1 MKQPLVI
8 LSGPTACGKT
18 SLSIALAKRINA
30 EIISA
35 DSMQVYRGFDIGTA
49 KVTEAEKEGIPH
61 YLIDELDPEEE
72 FNVFEF
78 QSRARNYICDIT
90 SRGKIPMIVGGTG
103 FYIQSVLYDIDF
115 SEESEDKTY
124 RHELEKTAIEK
135 GNDFL
140 YQKLLE
146 CDPDAAKEIHP
157 NNRKRVIRAL
167 EYFHETG
174 QQISEHN
181 RIQHMKES
189 PYNFAYFVL
198 NRPRNILYERINQR
212 VDQMIKDGLTEEVSG
227 LLQKGY
233 GEDLLSMQGLGYKE
247 MVPYV
252 KGNMTMEA
260 AIDLLKKNTRHF
272 AKRQITWFKREK
284 DVIWID
290 LETYASTEDALEYM
304 VQVVKEKNIVCL
316 S

>member
-18 SLSIALAKRINA
+18 SLSIELAKRING

-49 KVTEAEKEGIPH
+49 KVTEAEKDGIPH
-61 YLIDELDPEEE
+61 YLIDEMDPDEE
-72 FNVFEF
+72 FNIFEF
-78 QSRARNYICDIT
+78 QTRANHYIADIT

-115 SEESEDKTY
+115 SDESDDKTY
-124 RHELEKTAIEK
+124 RHELEKLAQEK
-135 GNDFL
+135 GNDHL
-140 YQKLLE
+140 YQMLLT

-157 NNRKRVIRAL
+157 NNSKRVIRAL
-167 EYFHETG
+167 EFFHETG

-181 RIQHMKES
+181 RIQHQKES

-198 NRPRNILYERINQR
+198 NRPRSILYERINAR
-212 VDQMIKDGLTEEVSG
+212 VDQMIQLGLVEEVSG
-227 LLQKGY
+227 LLQQGY

-252 KGNMTMEA
+252 KGETSLDEA
-260 AIDLLKKNTRHF
+260 TDLLKKNTRHF

-284 DVIWID
+284 DVLWID
-290 LETYASTEDALEYM
+290 LETYASVDEAVEYM
-304 VQVVKEKNIVCL
+304 IKVVKEKNIVRL

>member
-18 SLSIALAKRINA
+18 SLSIDLAKRIDG

-49 KVTEAEKEGIPH
+49 KVTEAEKDGIPH
-61 YLIDELDPEEE
+61 YLIDELDPTEE

-78 QSRARNYICDIT
+78 QSRARKYIADIS

-115 SEESEDKTY
+115 SDESDDKSF
-124 RHELEKTAIEK
+124 RHELEILAEEM
-135 GNDFL
+135 GSGYL
-140 YQKLLE
+140 YQQLME

-157 NNRKRVIRAL
+157 NNTKRVIRAL
-167 EYFHETG
+167 EFFHETG

-181 RIQHMKES
+181 RIQQQKES
-189 PYNFAYFVL
+189 PYNYAYFVL
-198 NRPRNILYERINQR
+198 NRPRNILYERINRR
-212 VDQMIKDGLTEEVSG
+212 VDQMIHEGLPEEVSG
-227 LLQKGY
+227 LLEIGY

-247 MVPYV
+247 LVPYV
-252 KGNMTMEA
+252 KGQISLEEA
-260 AIDLLKKNTRHF
+260 SDLLKKNTRHF

-284 DVIWID
+284 DTIWID
-290 LETYASTEDALEYM
+290 LEAYASPEEAATYM
-304 VQVVKEKNIVCL
+304 IQILKEKCIV
-316 S
+316 

>member
-18 SLSIALAKRINA
+18 SLSIDLAKRING

-49 KVTEAEKEGIPH
+49 KVTEAEKDGIPH
-61 YLIDELDPEEE
+61 YLIDEMDPTEE

-78 QSRARNYICDIT
+78 QSRAIKYIADIS

-115 SEESEDKTY
+115 SDESDDKTY
-124 RHELEKTAIEK
+124 RHELETLAEEK
-135 GNDFL
+135 GSDYL
-140 YQKLLE
+140 YQQLME

-157 NNRKRVIRAL
+157 NNTKRVIRAL
-167 EYFHETG
+167 EFFHETG

-181 RIQHMKES
+181 RIQQQKES
-189 PYNFAYFVL
+189 PYNYAYFVL
-198 NRPRNILYERINQR
+198 NRPRHILYERINRR
-212 VDQMIKDGLTEEVSG
+212 VDLMMQEGLPDEVSG
-227 LLQKGY
+227 LLEKGY

-247 MVPYV
+247 LVPYV
-252 KGNMTMEA
+252 KGQISLEEA
-260 AIDLLKKNTRHF
+260 SDLLKKNTRHF

-284 DVIWID
+284 DTIWID
-290 LETYASTEDALEYM
+290 LEAYASPEDAATYM
-304 VQVVKEKNIVCL
+304 IQILKEKCIV
-316 S
+316 

>member
-18 SLSIALAKRINA
+18 SLSIDLAKRING

-49 KVTEAEKEGIPH
+49 KVTEAEKDGIPH
-61 YLIDELDPEEE
+61 YLIDEMDPTEE

-78 QSRARNYICDIT
+78 QSRARKYIADIS

-115 SEESEDKTY
+115 SDESDDKTY
-124 RHELEKTAIEK
+124 RHELETLAEEK
-135 GNDFL
+135 GSDYL
-140 YQKLLE
+140 YQQLME

-157 NNRKRVIRAL
+157 NNTKRVIRAL
-167 EYFHETG
+167 EFFHETG

-181 RIQHMKES
+181 RIQQQKES
-189 PYNFAYFVL
+189 AYNYAYFVL
-198 NRPRNILYERINQR
+198 NRPRDILYERINRR
-212 VDQMIKDGLTEEVSG
+212 VDLMMQEGLLDEVSG
-227 LLQKGY
+227 LLEKGY

-247 MVPYV
+247 LVPYV
-252 KGNMTMEA
+252 KGQITLEEA
-260 AIDLLKKNTRHF
+260 SDLLKKNTRHF

-284 DVIWID
+284 DTIWID
-290 LETYASTEDALEYM
+290 LEAYASPEDAATYM
-304 VQVVKEKNIVCL
+304 IQILKEKCIV
-316 S
+316 

>member
-1 MKQPLVI
+1 MKLPLVI

-18 SLSIALAKRINA
+18 SLSIDLAKRING

-49 KVTEAEKEGIPH
+49 KITEDEKDGIPH
-61 YLIDELDPEEE
+61 YLIDELDPTEE

-78 QSRARNYICDIT
+78 QSRARKYIADIS

-115 SEESEDKTY
+115 SDESDDKTY
-124 RHELEKTAIEK
+124 RHELEKLAAEK
-135 GNDFL
+135 GSDYL
-140 YQKLLE
+140 YQQLLE

-157 NNRKRVIRAL
+157 NNTKRVIRAL
-167 EYFHETG
+167 EFFHETG

-181 RIQHMKES
+181 KIQQQKES
-189 PYNFAYFVL
+189 PYNYAYFVL
-198 NRPRNILYERINQR
+198 NRPRHILYERINRR
-212 VDQMIKDGLTEEVSG
+212 VDLMMEEGLPNEVSC
-227 LLQKGY
+227 LLEKGY

-247 MVPYV
+247 LIPYV
-252 KGNMTMEA
+252 KGNTTLDEA
-260 AIDLLKKNTRHF
+260 SDLLKKNTRHF

-284 DVIWID
+284 DTIWID
-290 LETYASTEDALEYM
+290 LEAYASRDDAVAYM
-304 VQVVKEKNIVCL
+304 IQILKEKCIV
-316 S
+316 

>member
-1 MKQPLVI
+1 MKQPLII

-18 SLSIALAKRINA
+18 SISIALAKRIHA

-35 DSMQVYRGFDIGTA
+35 DSMQIYRGFDIGTA
-49 KVTEAEKEGIPH
+49 KITEAEKEGIPH
-61 YLIDELDPEEE
+61 YMIDEMDPDEEC
-72 FNVFEF
+72 NVFEF
-78 QSRARNYICDIT
+78 QSRAQKYIADII

-115 SEESEDKTY
+115 SDESGDKSY
-124 RHELEKTAIEK
+124 RHQLEKLAEEK
-135 GNDFL
+135 GSDYL
-140 YQKLLE
+140 YQQLIE

-157 NNRKRVIRAL
+157 NNSKRVIRAL

-181 RIQHMKES
+181 RMQHEKES

-198 NRPRNILYERINQR
+198 NRPRHILYERINKR
-212 VDQMIKDGLTEEVSG
+212 VDQMIQEGLAEEVSV

-247 MVPYV
+247 LIPYT
-252 KGNMTMEA
+252 KGLITLEEA
-260 AIDLLKKNTRHF
+260 SELLKKNTRHF

-284 DVIWID
+284 ETIWID
-290 LETYASTEDALEYM
+290 LESYSSIDAAVEDM
-304 VQVVKEKNIVCL
+304 VQIVKEKNIVCL

>member
-18 SLSIALAKRINA
+18 SLSIDLAKRIDG

-49 KVTEAEKEGIPH
+49 KVTEAEKDGIPH
-61 YLIDELDPEEE
+61 YLIDELDPTEE

-78 QSRARNYICDIT
+78 QSRARKYIADIS

-115 SEESEDKTY
+115 SDESDDKSF
-124 RHELEKTAIEK
+124 RHELENLAEEK
-135 GNDFL
+135 GSDYL
-140 YQKLLE
+140 YQQLME

-157 NNRKRVIRAL
+157 NNTKRVIRAL
-167 EYFHETG
+167 EFFHETG

-181 RIQHMKES
+181 RIQQQKES
-189 PYNFAYFVL
+189 PYNYAYFVL
-198 NRPRNILYERINQR
+198 NRPRNILYERINRR
-212 VDQMIKDGLTEEVSG
+212 VDVMIHEGLPEEVSG
-227 LLQKGY
+227 LLEKGY

-247 MVPYV
+247 LVPYV
-252 KGNMTMEA
+252 KGQISLEEA
-260 AIDLLKKNTRHF
+260 SDLLKKNTRHF

-284 DVIWID
+284 DTIWID
-290 LETYASTEDALEYM
+290 LEAYASPEDAATYM
-304 VQVVKEKNIVCL
+304 IQILKEKCIV
-316 S
+316 

>member
-18 SLSIALAKRINA
+18 SISIDLAKRING

-49 KVTEAEKEGIPH
+49 KVTEAEKDGIPH
-61 YLIDELDPEEE
+61 YLIDEMDPTEE

-78 QSRARNYICDIT
+78 QSRAIKYIADIS

-115 SEESEDKTY
+115 SDESDDKTY
-124 RHELEKTAIEK
+124 RHELETLAEEK
-135 GNDFL
+135 GSDYL
-140 YQKLLE
+140 YQQLME

-157 NNRKRVIRAL
+157 NNTKRVIRAL
-167 EYFHETG
+167 EFFHETG

-181 RIQHMKES
+181 RIQQQKES
-189 PYNFAYFVL
+189 PYNYAYFVL
-198 NRPRNILYERINQR
+198 NRPRHILYERINRR
-212 VDQMIKDGLTEEVSG
+212 VDLMMQEGLPDEVSG
-227 LLQKGY
+227 LLEKGY

-247 MVPYV
+247 LVPYV
-252 KGNMTMEA
+252 KGQISLEEA
-260 AIDLLKKNTRHF
+260 SDLLKKNTRHF

-284 DVIWID
+284 DTIWID
-290 LETYASTEDALEYM
+290 LEAYASPEDAATYM
-304 VQVVKEKNIVCL
+304 IQILKEKCIV
-316 S
+316 

>member
-18 SLSIALAKRINA
+18 SLSIDLAKRING

-49 KVTEAEKEGIPH
+49 KVTEAEKDGIPH
-61 YLIDELDPEEE
+61 YLIDEMDPTEE

-78 QSRARNYICDIT
+78 QSRAIKYIADIS

-115 SEESEDKTY
+115 SDESDDKTY
-124 RHELEKTAIEK
+124 RHELETLAEEK
-135 GNDFL
+135 GSDYL
-140 YQKLLE
+140 YQQLME

-157 NNRKRVIRAL
+157 NNTKRVIRAL
-167 EYFHETG
+167 EFFHETG

-181 RIQHMKES
+181 RIQQQKES
-189 PYNFAYFVL
+189 PYNYAYFVL
-198 NRPRNILYERINQR
+198 NRPRHILYERINRR
-212 VDQMIKDGLTEEVSG
+212 VDLMMQEGLPDEVSG
-227 LLQKGY
+227 LLEKGY

-247 MVPYV
+247 LVPYV
-252 KGNMTMEA
+252 KGQISLEEA
-260 AIDLLKKNTRHF
+260 SDLLKKNTRHF

-284 DVIWID
+284 DTIWID
-290 LETYASTEDALEYM
+290 LEAYASPEDAATYM
-304 VQVVKEKNIVCL
+304 IQMLKEKCIV
-316 S
+316 

>member
-18 SLSIALAKRINA
+18 SLSIDLAKRING

-49 KVTEAEKEGIPH
+49 KVTEAEKDGIPH
-61 YLIDELDPEEE
+61 YLIDEMDPTEE

-78 QSRARNYICDIT
+78 QSRARKYIADIS

-103 FYIQSVLYDIDF
+103 FYIQSVLYDIVF
-115 SEESEDKTY
+115 SDESNDKSY
-124 RHELEKTAIEK
+124 RHELETLAEEK
-135 GNDFL
+135 GSDYL
-140 YQKLLE
+140 YQQLIE

-157 NNRKRVIRAL
+157 NNTKRVIRAL
-167 EYFHETG
+167 EFFHETG

-181 RIQHMKES
+181 RIQQQKES
-189 PYNFAYFVL
+189 PYNYAYFVL
-198 NRPRNILYERINQR
+198 NRPRDILYERINRR
-212 VDQMIKDGLTEEVSG
+212 VDLMMQEGLLDEVSG
-227 LLQKGY
+227 LLEKGY

-247 MVPYV
+247 LVPYV
-252 KGNMTMEA
+252 KGQITLEEA
-260 AIDLLKKNTRHF
+260 SDLLKKNTRHF

-284 DVIWID
+284 DTIWID
-290 LETYASTEDALEYM
+290 LEAYASPEDAATYM
-304 VQVVKEKNIVCL
+304 IQILKEKCIV
-316 S
+316 